1 MSHRKARYCLMS
13 VLALL
18 IPAVAPA
25 ADSLSPQGQPDDPL
39 LAALQPVEEVR
50 ERIVERHGD
59 VMHVPVRP
67 RQTCA
72 ADFNG
77 DRRVDVLDLIEL
89 LMSYGLCPDDQAP
102 EFGPTDQ
109 VPEFGPTDQ
118 APEFGPSDNTGDLDK
133 NRDAR
138 DDRARSPDASDSDAD
153 QPVAIGCVGDLNND
167 GAVDR
172 IDLIALLSDYGSVC
186 P

>member
-50 ERIVERHGD
+50 ERIVEPHGD

-72 ADFNG
+72 ADINR
-77 DRRVDVLDLIEL
+77 DRRVDVFDLIEL
-89 LMSYGLCPDDQAP
+89 LMGYGLCPDEQVPEWGPNDQAP
-102 EFGPTDQ
+102 EFGPN
-109 VPEFGPTDQ
+109 
-118 APEFGPSDNTGDLDK
+118 DNTGDLDK

-138 DDRARSPDASDSDAD
+138 DDRARSPDDSDSDAD

-167 GAVDR
+167 GAVDT

>member
-1 MSHRKARYCLMS
+1 MSYRKARYCLMS

-25 ADSLSPQGQPDDPL
+25 ADSISPQDDAPS
-39 LAALQPVEEVR
+39 
-50 ERIVERHGD
+50 IS
-59 VMHVPVRP
+59 P

-77 DRRVDVLDLIEL
+77 DGMVDVLDLIEL
-89 LMSYGLCPDDQAP
+89 LTGYGLCPDEQVPDWGPNDQAP
-102 EFGPTDQ
+102 EFGPND
-109 VPEFGPTDQ
+109 
-118 APEFGPSDNTGDLDK
+118 SLNLD

-138 DDRARSPDASDSDAD
+138 DDRAQSPDASDSDASD
-153 QPVAIGCVGDLNND
+153 SDVPAVIDCVADLNND
-167 GAVDR
+167 GAVDAL
-172 IDLIALLSDYGSVC
+172 DLRNLLSDMGPC

>member
-1 MSHRKARYCLMS
+1 MSYRKARYCLMS

-39 LAALQPVEEVR
+39 LAALRQR
-50 ERIVERHGD
+50 ERIVEPHGD
-59 VMHVPVRP
+59 VMGP

-89 LMSYGLCPDDQAP
+89 LMSYGLCPDDQGP
-102 EFGPTDQ
+102 EWGTN
-109 VPEFGPTDQ
+109 DQ
-118 APEFGPSDNTGDLDK
+118 APEFGPNDSLD

-138 DDRARSPDASDSDAD
+138 DDRAQSPDASDSDVPAVID
-153 QPVAIGCVGDLNND
+153 CVADLNDD
-167 GAVDR
+167 GAVDAL
-172 IDLIALLSDYGSVC
+172 DLRALLSDMGPC